1 LSISRELVQMMGGSI
16 GVHSTPGTGSQ
27 FFFTLPLPL
36 APEGAQ
42 RLAPTPARAG
52 GTTWSGAPR
61 VLLVEDNEVNLLYAE
76 AVLKDMG
83 ADVSVARDG
92 AQALAAVE
100 GEAFDLV
107 LMDCNMPGMDGLSAT
122 PRLREIE
129 RHLGRRR
136 TPVVAFSANAM
147 AEDRDA
153 FAAAGMDDFI
163 AKPYRGEELRAVVMR
178 WCSRATA
185 CVDPA

>member
-1 LSISRELVQMMGGSI
+1 LSISRELVQMMGGCI

-36 APEGAQ
+36 APEGAH
-42 RLAPTPARAG
+42 RLAPPPARAG
-52 GTTWSGAPR
+52 GTAWSGAPR

-83 ADVSVARDG
+83 TDVSVVRDG
-92 AQALAAVE
+92 SQALTSVE

-107 LMDCNMPGMDGLSAT
+107 LMDCNIPGMDGLSAT

-129 RHLGRRR
+129 RRLGRRR

-178 WCSRATA
+178 WCPRATA